1 MHIGFIGLGNMARA
15 IITGMREND
24 SFRNASIIGNDH
36 NMDKCLELG
45 ERWGVTILEDDV
57 SVAMQADMLVL
68 AVKPQALSVLFERIV
83 PVRKPGQCILS
94 LAAGKS
100 LVWLAKSL
108 GTESPIIRAMPNL
121 AARVGSSVT
130 ALCANDQV
138 IEAQKNLA
146 TEIFGAVGQAVW
158 MTEDRMKAF
167 STITGAAPA
176 FTFLYL
182 DALASA
188 GLKAG
193 LPKNMALEA
202 ACNMMIGAAKLVLKT
217 GEHPASLIDQVTSP
231 GGTTI
236 DGMHT
241 LKALGFEH
249 AIHEAIA
256 AVIRKDSSLSVEIE

>member
-1 MHIGFIGLGNMARA
+1 
-15 IITGMREND
+15 
-24 SFRNASIIGNDH
+24 
-36 NMDKCLELG
+36 
-45 ERWGVTILEDDV
+45 
-57 SVAMQADMLVL
+57 
-68 AVKPQALSVLFERIV
+68 
-83 PVRKPGQCILS
+83 
-94 LAAGKS
+94 
-100 LVWLAKSL
+100 
-108 GTESPIIRAMPNL
+108 
-121 AARVGSSVT
+121 
-130 ALCANDQV
+130 
-138 IEAQKNLA
+138 
-146 TEIFGAVGQAVW
+146 

-182 DALASA
+182 EALASA

-193 LPKNMALEA
+193 LPKKMALEA

-236 DGMHT
+236 EGMHT

-256 AVIRKDSSLSVEIE
+256 AVIRKDGSLSV